1 MSLAFTLRCRLGPLL
16 PARFRRFLREMV
28 MGNEQSEQP
37 NDKMVMGNEQS
48 EQPKGKFEVV
58 KDTGVFG
65 RGPDRAVEHFSQLGY
80 HPNDFYDHFSCF
92 TSAKNISRFV
102 SFYECYKR
110 TLGLAGHIAEVGV
123 FRGAASFF
131 FTKLALLYEPHGITQ
146 VHGFDWFKQPDGT
159 EDEFSP
165 ATYYEPYERIS
176 QLVEVQ
182 GLRNHF
188 FLHRMDV
195 VTELEGFFREN
206 PHFQFKIVFLDA
218 GNYEIVSR
226 CIKEF
231 WPRLSEGGILI
242 FDQYNFGVAPGETTA
257 AKDFLPPDAVIRTFP
272 NGWMPTAY
280 VVKGERLGLSPTS
293 KNL

>member
-1 MSLAFTLRCRLGPLL
+1 MSLVLTLTRHFKPLL
-16 PARFRRFLREMV
+16 PARFRRVLREIV
-28 MGNEQSEQP
+28 MGNELI
-37 NDKMVMGNEQS
+37 
-48 EQPKGKFEVV
+48 EQPKGKVGMGNEPTEQQKGKFEIV

-65 RGPDRAVEHFSQLGY
+65 RGPEQAVEYFSQMGY
-80 HPNDFYDHFSCF
+80 QPNDFYDHFSCF

-110 TLGLAGHIAEVGV
+110 TLGIAGHIAEVGV

-176 QLVEVQ
+176 RLVEVQ
-182 GLRNHF
+182 GLRNHL

-206 PHFQFKIVFLDA
+206 PHLQFKVVFLDA

-242 FDQYNFGVAPGETTA
+242 FDQFNFGVAPGETTA
-257 AKDFLPPDAVIRTFP
+257 AKDFLPHDVVIRTFP

-280 VVKGERLGLSPTS
+280 VVKGERLAAS
-293 KNL
+293 